1 MEKHLH
7 YLGLVCVFVGVATL
21 LAISTTPPAK
31 ASTSPPPTDADLTVF
46 IERQRHEIRS
56 FSARLTPVQR
66 ERLKSHV
73 EFYSDEIKAK

>member
-7 YLGLVCVFVGVATL
+7 YLGLVCVFVGIATL
-21 LAISTTPPAK
+21 LF
-31 ASTSPPPTDADLTVF
+31 ASTSPPPTDADLTFF

-66 ERLKSHV
+66 ERLKAHV
-73 EFYSDEIKAK
+73 EFYFDEIKER